1 MFQNLILGSV
11 KLSFCKLQKHKL
23 SRTETQQNDKPKTN
37 TKQWTQCGCNLV
49 HLGALNHVSYANY
62 EGMGIIKKDA
72 IFCDQCLVFD
82 CKRRMSKMNDYFT
95 FGCLP
100 FALGCAILK
109 IKIIHQQ
116 NIAPNWS
123 PVKMNQLSLKWCT
136 TFNRWKSLE
145 CDLQIWK
152 DFMGTICT
160 YTSVIIFKQNWRNV

>member
-1 MFQNLILGSV
+1 MRN
-11 KLSFCKLQKHKL
+11 QKT
-23 SRTETQQNDKPKTN
+23 S
-37 TKQWTQCGCNLV
+37 TKQWQQNGWNLV
-49 HLGALNHVSYANY
+49 HLAALNHVSYATY
-62 EGMGIIKKDA
+62 EGVGIIKKNA
-72 IFCDQCLVFD
+72 IFWDQCLVWD
-82 CKRRMSKMNDYFT
+82 CKNRMSEISDYFT

-136 TFNRWKSLE
+136 TFNSWKSLV

-152 DFMGTICT
+152 DFMRTTCT
-160 YTSVIIFKQNWRNV
+160 YTSVIILNKNGTRDV